1 MLKTSIHISTLENQL
16 SPNRSMSVIP
26 LHLIL
31 KINLVGTYKFYNTLY
46 IQIDYKLIF
55 FKIRL
60 KLSYVNV
67 MVILQTGFLKQL

>member
-1 MLKTSIHISTLENQL
+1 
-16 SPNRSMSVIP
+16 MSVIP

-31 KINLVGTYKFYNTLY
+31 KINLVGTYKFYNTFY

-67 MVILQTGFLKQL
+67 MVILQSGFLKQL